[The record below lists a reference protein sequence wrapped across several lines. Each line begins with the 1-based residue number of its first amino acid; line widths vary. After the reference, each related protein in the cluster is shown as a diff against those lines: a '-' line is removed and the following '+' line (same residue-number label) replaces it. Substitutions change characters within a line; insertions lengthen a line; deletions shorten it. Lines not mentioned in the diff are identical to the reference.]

1 MNNKIMLRGAMSGMA
16 LAAAAAAM
24 MSPGPSE
31 SYRPL
36 HHSVRYKPRRAKK
49 QADRSKKQFLLKGV
63 RP

>member
-24 MSPGPSE
+24 LSPGPSE
-31 SYRPL
+31 PYRPL
-36 HHSVRYKPRRAKK
+36 HHSVRYKPRRVKK